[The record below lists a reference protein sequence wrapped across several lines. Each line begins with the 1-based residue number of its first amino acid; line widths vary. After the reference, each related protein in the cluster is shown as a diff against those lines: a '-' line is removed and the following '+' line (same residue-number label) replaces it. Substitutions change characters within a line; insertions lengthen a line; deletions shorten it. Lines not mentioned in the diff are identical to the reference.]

1 MYAAATRLFEDQG
14 RPVPRHRA
22 ISLQPTHVGN
32 LALNEEYIKEWRRTV
47 RIAKLQPIN
56 AQEVG
61 LPALY
66 DAVVL
71 WIGSGEMTI
80 SGVEIDELSG
90 KRTAQSWRV
99 VVQPQAAAG
108 RQ

>member
-22 ISLQPTHVGN
+22 ITLQPTHAGN
-32 LALNEEYIKEWRRTV
+32 LTLTEEYIKEWRRTV
-47 RIAKLQPIN
+47 RIAKLHPVN
-56 AQEVG
+56 TQEQG
-61 LPALY
+61 LPSLY

-80 SGVEIDELSG
+80 AGVEIDELTH

-99 VVQPQAAAG
+99 VIQAK
-108 RQ
+108 